1 MSDPMLDIRA
11 LRSDWAEPDGVLA
24 NYVSL
29 TDKLVE
35 PVDPGTP
42 FTLTVGGLV
51 VDGDLIPQWQWFA
64 ELSEL
69 NDHEDAY
76 YVGMAEY
83 VKEQSDLAH
92 AAVKSR
98 DIGEEISYRQYQ
110 AIAEPTRYIHLRGAR
125 ISRPGMIEGVPGRL
139 WRGRLRDVSG
149 WTPGRADA

>member
-1 MSDPMLDIRA
+1 MLDNRTA
-11 LRSDWAEPDGVLA
+11 RSDWAEPDGVLA

-29 TDKLVE
+29 TDQLVE

-51 VDGDLIPQWQWFA
+51 VDGDLIPEWQWFA

-98 DIGEEISYRQYQ
+98 DIGKEISYREFQ
-110 AIAEPTRYIHLRGAR
+110 ALSAPTKYIHLRDAHVT
-125 ISRPGMIEGVPGRL
+125 RPGQTDRGPGKL

-149 WTPGRADA
+149 WIPGRAAE

>member
-1 MSDPMLDIRA
+1 MSDPMLDARA
-11 LRSDWAEPDGVLA
+11 LRSDWSEPDGVLA

-29 TDKLVE
+29 TDQLVE
-35 PVDPGTP
+35 HVDPGTP

-51 VDGDLIPQWQWFA
+51 VDGELIPQWQWFA

-98 DIGEEISYRQYQ
+98 DIGEEITFRQYQ
-110 AIAEPTRYIHLRGAR
+110 ALSAPTKYIHLRNAR
-125 ISRPGMIEGVPGRL
+125 ISRPGQATAGPGRL

-149 WTPGRADA
+149 WTPGRADG